1 MQQRS
6 LWLAA
11 RRLSLVPPARSSAPC
26 APAVRAHACV
36 AQADLTPCLQVGGL
50 VVRQLA
56 AQGTPVMALARSAD
70 SAAARELA
78 GLANVEVR
86 QGDVRELA
94 SLKSAAVGCENIVA
108 CYGMSPPRFPKLSDL
123 WTDPFDDAV
132 ISNTNAQ

>member
-1 MQQRS
+1 MVGGKTLVLGATGKVIRS
-6 LWLAA
+6 L
-11 RRLSLVPPARSSAPC
+11 RPGGS
-26 APAVRAHACV
+26 RAHVCV

-94 SLKSAAVGCENIVA
+94 SLKSAAMGCENIVA

-132 ISNTNAQ
+132 ISNINAQ